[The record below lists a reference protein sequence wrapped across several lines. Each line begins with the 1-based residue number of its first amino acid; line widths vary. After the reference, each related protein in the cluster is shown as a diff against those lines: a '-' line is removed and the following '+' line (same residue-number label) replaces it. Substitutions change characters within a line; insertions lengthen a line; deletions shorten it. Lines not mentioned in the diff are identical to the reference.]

1 MGRPVFFVENLLSRR
16 TFPDHVLTASSTETG
31 LDVAFVA
38 TGRRQRSLNRW
49 APSGYHAAAYI
60 QCTFDRVRA
69 FDHVAIDRGHNLGG
83 YTVQVLVSS
92 DGFTT
97 YTTAGSA
104 VIPTQVFPYSRLS
117 DNLPILTE
125 EGAVLWRMDQYA
137 GSAVRLN
144 VPDMGVG
151 LKPEIVGAYIGM
163 AFRPEHAPQKPF
175 SHGKV
180 RLLYDVERS
189 PQAWAAAGEIGK
201 LRAGTVELW
210 LADRAEYALARYHIE
225 GLYFARKP
233 MWLVMDDEEAEKAR
247 LVVCPPGDA
256 GFEVSSG
263 WSEYRGTI
271 PYEEHEPALIGGGVT

>member
-16 TFPDHVLTASSTETG
+16 TFPDHTLTASATETG

-49 APSGYHAAAYI
+49 SSSAYDTAAYV
-60 QCTFDRVRA
+60 QCDFDRVRA
-69 FDHVAIDRGHNLGG
+69 FDHLALDRGHNLDGH
-83 YTVQVLVSS
+83 TVQVLVSS
-92 DGFTT
+92 DAWTT

-104 VIPTQVFPYSRLS
+104 AIPSQVFPYSNL
-117 DNLPILTE
+117 DDGLPIRTE
-125 EGAVLWRMDQYA
+125 EGAILWRLGQHA
-137 GSAVRLN
+137 GSSVRLYF
-144 VPDMGVG
+144 PAMGAG
-151 LKPEIVGAYIGM
+151 LKPEVVGAYIGM
-163 AFRPEHAPQKPF
+163 AFVPTHAAQKPW

-201 LRAGTVELW
+201 LRVGSVEL
-210 LADRAEYALARYHIE
+210 LLSSRTEYASARYHIE

-233 MWLVMDDEEAEKAR
+233 MWLAMDDEEAEKAR

-256 GFEVSSG
+256 GFEVSG
-263 WSEYRGTI
+263 NWSEYRGTI